1 MNPAERAREIMKDAR
16 FKQARKFLKE
26 KNYEDSI
33 DIFATL
39 VQSW

>member
-1 MNPAERAREIMKDAR
+1 MSTEDRARTIMRDAK
-16 FKQARKFLKE
+16 FKQARKFIKE

-33 DIFATL
+33 DIFAAL